1 MVLVAASTMT
11 EKRPASAAATN
22 QSLPRDEPLH
32 TDAKRARRNARH
44 QQTERLRRSRLNR
57 SFKELHDV
65 LGLPPG
71 TERAILLEH
80 AVRILQIVS
89 KHPSLQHLTS
99 PPQGPG
105 AVLSSP
111 PLASPSSSPADFL
124 ATLMAQSSTP
134 ELHLAS
140 VQSHPQSSQPVAH
153 SQPFAHSSPTSFASH
168 LSYDAQPPLPSI
180 DTVPQQPH
188 HRATPHQASHVSQTP
203 QLQQQQASIATPH
216 LSACLPP
223 TIQQGIDAILLASSQ
238 ASTHTSRLHVANDS
252 HSNVSVMTASG
263 YLPVP
268 GSRISLLS
276 AQEDDSPSGADQN
289 LVALAPHLSTDAQV
303 PGQEEGQWQFTATS
317 WTLPEAVSQRLDQL
331 TSAQGRQYRLEP
343 TKPLS
348 QAQEY
353 LPCTSTDHLSASAW
367 SSSTSTDLL
376 NLERGHPHP
385 PHALN
390 SNLHSTLENHLTPQS
405 FRTISRGFQLLSAD
419 QTLIDLLGTTWD
431 QLTKADGFMPYFVQE
446 DFKVSSDQLALLNS
460 GRAHTMR
467 GLHRM
472 RCRSGGYKWTY
483 FCCRF
488 EQASDN
494 QFLSHTTTTLVPAPA
509 NNVAFYEVFG

>member
-140 VQSHPQSSQPVAH
+140 VQSHPQSSQPVPH

-168 LSYDAQPPLPSI
+168 LSYNDQPPLPSI
-180 DTVPQQPH
+180 DTVPQQH
-188 HRATPHQASHVSQTP
+188 HHCATPHQASHVSQTP

-216 LSACLPP
+216 LRTTLHPAPIKIFSPLPRTSP
-223 TIQQGIDAILLASSQ
+223 RMLRSPAKKKAHGSSQ
-238 ASTHTSRLHVANDS
+238 LRAGHSLKQPASVSTSLPQPKAANFDWS
-252 HSNVSVMTASG
+252 PPSLPAKPKNICRALALTI
-263 YLPVP
+263 YLPAP
-268 GSRISLLS
+268 G
-276 AQEDDSPSGADQN
+276 
-289 LVALAPHLSTDAQV
+289 
-303 PGQEEGQWQFTATS
+303 
-317 WTLPEAVSQRLDQL
+317 AVV
-331 TSAQGRQYRLEP
+331 
-343 TKPLS
+343 
-348 QAQEY
+348 QAQI
-353 LPCTSTDHLSASAW
+353 
-367 SSSTSTDLL
+367 
-376 NLERGHPHP
+376 
-385 PHALN
+385 
-390 SNLHSTLENHLTPQS
+390 
-405 FRTISRGFQLLSAD
+405 F
-419 QTLIDLLGTTWD
+419 
-431 QLTKADGFMPYFVQE
+431 
-446 DFKVSSDQLALLNS
+446 
-460 GRAHTMR
+460 
-467 GLHRM
+467 
-472 RCRSGGYKWTY
+472 
-483 FCCRF
+483 
-488 EQASDN
+488 
-494 QFLSHTTTTLVPAPA
+494 
-509 NNVAFYEVFG
+509 